1 MKSVKQI
8 WKSVKSSHVIFIV
21 LVGLAVYFGSQE
33 EIIDY
38 LGQFIQSNFVGTVFF
53 IVVFALITVLVPLT
67 SLPLIVPGSA
77 IFGPLLVSIYATL
90 GWLLGSMVAFIIA
103 RYLGK
108 PFLSLFISIEKI
120 EKYEQYLSG
129 KIEFW
134 GLVLLRM
141 VMPVDLLSY
150 AVGLLSKISF
160 KKYML
165 ATFLGITPF
174 AFVFSYISDALTQD
188 RYITFI
194 IFSAGALLVFGVLYI
209 LYKIYR
215 VGRKIQYKE
224 DHFK

>member
-1 MKSVKQI
+1 MRKLKL
-8 WKSVKSSHVIFIV
+8 SHIVFILIV
-21 LVGLAVYFGSQE
+21 SLAIYFGSRADV
-33 EIIDY
+33 IDY
-38 LGQFIQSNFVGTVFF
+38 LSQYIQGDFVGSIYF
-53 IVVFALITVLVPLT
+53 ILVFALITVLVPLT
-67 SLPLIVPGSA
+67 ALPLIVPGSA
-77 IFGPLLVSIYATL
+77 IFGPLLISVYATL
-90 GWLLGSMVAFIIA
+90 GWLLGSMITFIIA

-108 PFLSLFISIEKI
+108 SFLSLFISIDKI
-120 EKYEQYLSG
+120 EKYEEYLSG

-165 ATFLGITPF
+165 ATFLGVAPF

-194 IFSAGALLVFGVLYI
+194 IFSAGAILGFGILYI

-215 VGRKIQYKE
+215 VGRKIKYKRE
-224 DHFK
+224 HFE